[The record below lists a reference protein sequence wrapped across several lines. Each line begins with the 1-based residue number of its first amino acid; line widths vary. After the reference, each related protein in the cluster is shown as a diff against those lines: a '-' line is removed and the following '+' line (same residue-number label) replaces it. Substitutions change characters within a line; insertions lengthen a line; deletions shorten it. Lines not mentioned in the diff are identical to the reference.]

1 MVIRMIAVV
10 VASIITLGARPYVSQ
25 EYGSVDVQR
34 VPACNANPRV
44 PLLRVPVDIEYLIL
58 APAKVLPH
66 VAVVASLVTVV
77 PRDLLPNF
85 LRVLHD
91 LSSIGILS
99 HVQHPQQSQRGK
111 IK

>member
-1 MVIRMIAVV
+1 MIAVI
-10 VASIITLGARPYVSQ
+10 VASIIALGARPYMSQ
-25 EYGSVDVQR
+25 EYGGVDVQR
-34 VPACNANPRV
+34 ESASNVHAGV
-44 PLLRVPVDIEYLIL
+44 PLLRVAIDVEDLVL
-58 APAKVLPH
+58 VPAKVLPH
-66 VAVVASLVTVV
+66 VAVIAGLIAVV